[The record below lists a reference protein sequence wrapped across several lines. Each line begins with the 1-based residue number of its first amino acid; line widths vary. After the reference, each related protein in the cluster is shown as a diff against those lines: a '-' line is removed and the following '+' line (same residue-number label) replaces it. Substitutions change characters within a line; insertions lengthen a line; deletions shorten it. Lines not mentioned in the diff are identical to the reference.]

1 MKTKSTFVLIV
12 QDDPHAA
19 AQIKIALTEAGILSA
34 SVSTPQ
40 GALEVLPRRQVDLL
54 LAKVGPQEVCLDL
67 PGQARLR
74 SPGIKVILLLAAPES
89 WQVEE
94 AIAQQAFDVL
104 NSPMEVSQL
113 VQAVRDALESGTRRL
128 PARAARAM
136 CDSGQVRQAA
146 MESVRAL
153 VKAVEAKD
161 PYTRRHSEH
170 VAHYAVQ
177 FAGAMGFNATQTES
191 VRTAAMLHDVGKI
204 GVPDHIL
211 VKAGRLSQG
220 EFEQIQRHPSLGADI
235 LSKITL
241 FREEADLVRHHHER
255 WDGKGYPDG
264 LVGDQTPLPARI
276 ILVADC
282 LDAMLMERTYKT
294 AYPVDKAMS
303 ELARCEGSQFDPVLT
318 EVALR
323 WCRWNSDQLILPGRD
338 TPKVLSA

>member
-1 MKTKSTFVLIV
+1 MKTKSAFVIIV
-12 QDDPHAA
+12 QDDPEAA
-19 AQIKIALTEAGILSA
+19 SQIKTAMKEAGILST

-40 GALEVLPRRQVDLL
+40 AALEVLPRREVDLL
-54 LAKVGPQEVCLDL
+54 LATVRPEDIRLDL
-67 PGQARLR
+67 PGQVRRR
-74 SPGIKVILLLAAPES
+74 SPRTKVILLLRAPAS

-104 NSPMEVSQL
+104 TSPLEISQMVEA
-113 VQAVRDALESGTRRL
+113 VQGALDSPSPRL
-128 PARAARAM
+128 PARAARAL

-146 MESVRAL
+146 LESVRAL

-177 FAGAMGFNATQTES
+177 FAGAMGFSASQIES
-191 VRTAAMLHDVGKI
+191 LRTAAMLHDVGKI

-211 VKAGRLSQG
+211 VKAGRLSQS
-220 EFEQIQRHPSLGADI
+220 EFEQIQRHPALGADI

-241 FREEADLVRHHHER
+241 FRTEAGLVRHHHER

-264 LVGDQTPLPARI
+264 LAGDQTPLPARI
-276 ILVADC
+276 IQVADC

-294 AYPVDKAMS
+294 AYPVEKALG

-323 WCRWNSDQLILPGRD
+323 WCRWNSDKLILPGRE

>member
-1 MKTKSTFVLIV
+1 VKANSAFVVIV
-12 QDDPHAA
+12 QDDPEAA
-19 AQIKIALTEAGILSA
+19 TRIKIALKEAGILCT

-40 GALEVLPRRQVDLL
+40 AALEVLPRRQVDLL
-54 LAKVGPQEVCLDL
+54 LAKVRPDEVHLDL
-67 PGQARLR
+67 PGQAQRR
-74 SPGIKVILLLAAPES
+74 SPGTKVILLLAEPES

-94 AIAQQAFDVL
+94 AIAQNAFDVL
-104 NSPMEVSQL
+104 TSPVEVSHL
-113 VQAVRDALESGTRRL
+113 VEAVREGLASSSRRL

-136 CDSGQVRQAA
+136 CSSGQVRLAA
-146 MESVRAL
+146 LESVRAL

-177 FAGAMGFNATQTES
+177 FAVALGLDAPQTES

-204 GVPDHIL
+204 GVPDQIL
-211 VKAGRLSQG
+211 VKAGKLNPD
-220 EFEQIQRHPSLGADI
+220 EFQQIQRHPALGFDI

-241 FREEADLVRHHHER
+241 FREEAALVRHHHER
-255 WDGKGYPDG
+255 WDGRGYPDG

-276 ILVADC
+276 IQVADC

-294 AYPVDKAMS
+294 AYPVDKVLA
-303 ELARCEGSQFDPVLT
+303 ELARCEGSQFDPVLA
-318 EVALR
+318 EAALR

>member
-1 MKTKSTFVLIV
+1 VKAKLAFVIIV
-12 QDDPHAA
+12 QDDPEAA
-19 AQIKIALTEAGILSA
+19 SQIKTALKEAGIISM

-40 GALEVLPRRQVDLL
+40 AALELLPRREVDLL
-54 LAKVGPQEVCLDL
+54 LANVRPEEVRLDL
-67 PGQARLR
+67 PGQVRLR
-74 SPGIKVILLLAAPES
+74 SALTKVVLLLAAPES

-104 NSPMEVSQL
+104 TSPVEMSQL
-113 VQAVRDALESGTRRL
+113 VEAIQDALASPSRRL

-146 MESVRAL
+146 LESVRAL

-177 FAGAMGFNATQTES
+177 FAGAMGLAAAQTES
-191 VRTAAMLHDVGKI
+191 LRTAAILHDVGKI

-211 VKAGRLSQG
+211 VKAGRLSQD
-220 EFEQIQRHPSLGADI
+220 EFEQIQRHPALGADI

-241 FREEADLVRHHHER
+241 FHDEAGLVRHHHER

-276 ILVADC
+276 IQVADC

-294 AYPVDKAMS
+294 AYPVDKALG
-303 ELARCEGSQFDPVLT
+303 ELARCEGTQFDPALA

-323 WCRWNSDQLILPGRD
+323 WCRWNSEQLILPGRE

>member
-1 MKTKSTFVLIV
+1 MKAKLAFVIIV
-12 QDDPHAA
+12 QDDPQAA
-19 AQIKIALTEAGILSA
+19 TQTKSALKEAGIIST

-40 GALEVLPRRQVDLL
+40 AALEVLPRREVDLL
-54 LAKVGPQEVCLDL
+54 LANVSPHEVRLDL
-67 PGQARLR
+67 PGQVRRR
-74 SPGIKVILLLAAPES
+74 SPRTKVILLLATPES

-104 NSPMEVSQL
+104 TSPMEISEL
-113 VQAVRDALESGTRRL
+113 VEAVQDALASPSPRL
-128 PARAARAM
+128 ASRAARAM

-146 MESVRAL
+146 LESVRAL

-170 VAHYAVQ
+170 VAHYAVH
-177 FAGAMGFNATQTES
+177 FAGAMGLSAAGIES
-191 VRTAAMLHDVGKI
+191 LRTAAMLHDVGKI

-211 VKAGRLSQG
+211 VKAGKLSQG
-220 EFEQIQRHPSLGADI
+220 EFEQIQRHPALGADI

-241 FREEADLVRHHHER
+241 FHDEAALVRHHHER

-264 LVGDQTPLPARI
+264 LAGDQTPLPARI
-276 ILVADC
+276 IQVADC
-282 LDAMLMERTYKT
+282 LDAMLMERTYKI
-294 AYPVDKAMS
+294 AYPVDKALA
-303 ELARCEGSQFDPVLT
+303 ELARCEGSQFDPALT

-323 WCRWNSDQLILPGRD
+323 WCRWNSDKLILPGRE